1 MTDTILTSLDVSKRP
16 RTADE
21 AAVWYAAALGWPVT
35 PGIGLDSD
43 ATHSR
48 TPSEGLDC
56 SGAWLA
62 PGPWQWAASAV
73 PDLVRTVWRLS
84 PGSPV
89 LAVLGRPVPG
99 ARRLGIVDVPSLVG
113 VAALERLGKNP
124 AAVGPITDG
133 QGRIR
138 FLVDLGA
145 DGEPEYG
152 LSKWREVGVDL
163 RIWGRGRCCPLPT
176 PGAVGPSWVV
186 WAVPPD
192 PQRRTLP
199 HARQV
204 TAVLDRAVRDAYPSL
219 WDAAVHQEQALS

>member
-35 PGIGLDSD
+35 PGTGLDSD

-48 TPSEGLDC
+48 TPGEALDC

-152 LSKWREVGVDL
+152 LSKWREAGVDL